1 MNKLKEQS
9 KNPTVNCDTLNHEMC
24 AKCKGTKSYIC
35 LMEDK
40 TILKN
45 VIVSHEDPYTKL
57 DFYMRQEDSYWDSG
71 DY

>member
-9 KNPTVNCDTLNHEMC
+9 KNPTVNCDTFNHEMC

-57 DFYMRQEDSYWDSG
+57 DSYMRQEDSYWDSG

>member
-57 DFYMRQEDSYWDSG
+57 DSYMRQEDSYWDSG